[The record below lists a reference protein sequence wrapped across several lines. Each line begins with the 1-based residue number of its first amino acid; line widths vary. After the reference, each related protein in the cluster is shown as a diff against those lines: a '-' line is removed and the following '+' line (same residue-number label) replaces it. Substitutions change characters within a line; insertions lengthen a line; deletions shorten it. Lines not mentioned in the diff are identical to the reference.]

1 MNDQQFNDFF
11 SRPNEKSLMPKELS
25 KNFDSLMKFPKMDQQ
40 MQEMM
45 GLMNTNLK
53 DLNLD
58 ANQLSQKLS
67 KDVSKNENGYSFVHT
82 SITKFDDKGQ
92 KYKKTHSLTTGPDG
106 VKQEQ
111 KTLEDRDQQYKEMKL
126 GNHIKNRGIEIE
138 KSKKAD
144 QPIQT
149 KKNVYGMDPSSQEQ
163 MQGFE
168 KDWEKA
174 VGASS
179 GLLNIG
185 YGVDQRRIAG
195 SNGRKKLT
203 FN

>member
-82 SITKFDDKGQ
+82 SMTKFDDKGQ
-92 KYKKTHSLTTGPDG
+92 KYKKTHSLITTGPDG

-111 KTLEDRDQQYKEMKL
+111 KTLEDRD
-126 GNHIKNRGIEIE
+126 
-138 KSKKAD
+138 
-144 QPIQT
+144 
-149 KKNVYGMDPSSQEQ
+149 
-163 MQGFE
+163 
-168 KDWEKA
+168 
-174 VGASS
+174 
-179 GLLNIG
+179 
-185 YGVDQRRIAG
+185 
-195 SNGRKKLT
+195 
-203 FN
+203 